1 MLYRVLLR
9 LEGINGNWLM
19 VRRLRF
25 RGAANYLNHP
35 IFLAYALRVYVFSLS
50 LQDWKSLEQAQPSAK
65 RQITPTTTK
74 RTNIINMKVAV
85 IMGST
90 SDLDIMSQAIDVLEG
105 FGVEVVKRVIS
116 AHRTPDLMCE
126 FAKSAK
132 AEGIGAIIAG
142 AGGAAHVAGV
152 VAGMTTVPVIGVPI
166 QTKALGGMD
175 SLLSI
180 VQMPAGIPVATMA
193 INGAKNAGL
202 FAAQILALTDAE
214 LSAKLDAFRAAQTQK
229 VLDATI

>member
-1 MLYRVLLR
+1 
-9 LEGINGNWLM
+9 
-19 VRRLRF
+19 
-25 RGAANYLNHP
+25 
-35 IFLAYALRVYVFSLS
+35 
-50 LQDWKSLEQAQPSAK
+50 
-65 RQITPTTTK
+65 
-74 RTNIINMKVAV
+74 MKVAV

-90 SDLDIMSQAIDVLEG
+90 SDYEIMSAAIKVLEE
-105 FGVEVVKRVIS
+105 FGVEYEKKVIS

-126 FAKSAK
+126 YAKSAR
-132 AEGIGAIIAG
+132 ERGIGAIIAG

-180 VQMPAGIPVATMA
+180 VQMPGGIPVATMA

-202 FAAQILALTDAE
+202 FAVQILALTD
-214 LSAKLDAFRAAQTQK
+214 SALAQKLMKFREEQTKK
-229 VLDATI
+229 VLEAVI